1 MSSQA
6 VWLIGKYHISKR
18 YSVLLIPLD
27 YVKLGGKLPIMAPAG
42 NVKSYRWYQWTGDG
56 ERIQLGGSS
65 NPIKVRYREED
76 RDRQREKERE
86 KGVIL
91 FISRRCS
98 LKRLRDDTHRSQK
111 SRRRTFPEWKK
122 KLIYQQKGRE
132 REKKEGAEITPLKD
146 LIKIYTCTV
155 HRKLELLCARFN
167 ASCLWVCCCVWMN
180 SKSNEQQSSQMSR

>member
-1 MSSQA
+1 MLSLVGNCQL
-6 VWLIGKYHISKR
+6 WHQRETSKVTADINGQVMGNEFN
-18 YSVLLIPLD
+18 SV
-27 YVKLGGKLPIMAPAG
+27 GA
-42 NVKSYRWYQWTGDG
+42 
-56 ERIQLGGSS
+56 RIQSKFDIGRRIETDRERKRERRGWFYSYLGDALWRGYAM
-65 NPIKVRYREED
+65 IHIVRKSHVD
-76 RDRQREKERE
+76 
-86 KGVIL
+86 VL
-91 FISRRCS
+91 F
-98 LKRLRDDTHRSQK
+98 QN
-111 SRRRTFPEWKK
+111 EKK